1 MIDAIDFDRLKD
13 RIVQFCQT
21 IPDSVR
27 VVAVTKQASVEVMR
41 VAYAAGVRD
50 FGENR
55 IQDAEIKQAQL
66 SDLPDIT
73 WHLIGHLQANKAKKA
88 LEQFQWIH
96 SIDSLKLLQRL
107 NQLAIDRPQKPQICL
122 QVKLLPDPNKFGW
135 TEPALWADLPQLG
148 NCEHLQ
154 IRGLMTIAPL
164 GLSATETFDLFVRTR
179 KLAVK
184 IQQQN
189 VEGLHLD
196 QLSMG
201 MSEDY
206 SLAIQAGA
214 TLIRP
219 GRILFGDLEV
229 KSSE

>member
-1 MIDAIDFDRLKD
+1 MDADFDRVSD
-13 RIVQFCQT
+13 RIVRFCQT
-21 IPDSVR
+21 IPESVR
-27 VVAVTKQASVEVMR
+27 VVAVTKHVSVEAMR
-41 VAYAAGVRD
+41 AAYAAGVRD

-55 IQDAEIKQAQL
+55 VQDAEIKQAQL
-66 SDLPDIT
+66 TDLPDIT

-96 SIDSLKLLQRL
+96 SVDSLKLAQRL
-107 NQLAIDRPQKPQICL
+107 NQLAADRPQLPQICL

-135 TEPALWADLPQLG
+135 TESELWADLPHLSE
-148 NCEHLQ
+148 CEHLQ

-164 GLSATETFDLFVRTR
+164 GLSASEIFDLFVRTR
-179 KLAVK
+179 ELAVK

-189 VEGLHLD
+189 ARRFYLD

-206 SLAIQAGA
+206 PLAIQAGA
-214 TLIRP
+214 TMIRP
-219 GRILFGDLEV
+219 GRILFGDLQ
-229 KSSE
+229 SSV

>member
-1 MIDAIDFDRLKD
+1 MMDATDFDRLRD

-27 VVAVTKQASVEVMR
+27 VVAVTKQASVEEMR
-41 VAYAAGVRD
+41 VAYAVGVRD

-107 NQLAIDRPQKPQICL
+107 NQLAADRPQKPQICL

-135 TEPALWADLPQLG
+135 TEPELWADLPQLG

-164 GLSATETFDLFVRTR
+164 GLSTTETFDLFVRTR

-189 VEGLHLD
+189 LEGLHPD

-214 TLIRP
+214 TMIRP
-219 GRILFGDLEV
+219 GRILFRDFEV
-229 KSSE
+229 KSSK

>member
-1 MIDAIDFDRLKD
+1 MIDATDFDRLSD
-13 RIVQFCQT
+13 QIVRFCQT

-27 VVAVTKQASVEVMR
+27 VVAVTKQVSVEVMR
-41 VAYAAGVRD
+41 VAYAAGMRD

-66 SDLPDIT
+66 TDLPDIT

-96 SIDSLKLLQRL
+96 SVDSFKLAQRL
-107 NQLAIDRPQKPQICL
+107 NQLAADRPQKPQICL
-122 QVKLLPDPNKFGW
+122 QVKLLADPNKFGW
-135 TEPALWADLPQLG
+135 EEPELLAALPQLG
-148 NCEHLQ
+148 DCEHLQ

-164 GLSATETFDLFVRTR
+164 GLSATEIFDLFVRTR
-179 KLAVK
+179 ELAVK

-189 VEGLHLD
+189 VRGLYLD

-206 SLAIQAGA
+206 RLAIQAGA
-214 TLIRP
+214 TIIRP
-219 GRILFGDLEV
+219 GRVLFGGLTV
-229 KSSE
+229 KPDQ

>member
-1 MIDAIDFDRLKD
+1 MIDIDFELLRD
-13 RIVQFCQT
+13 RIVRFRQT

-27 VVAVTKQASVEVMR
+27 IVAVTKQVSVEVMR

-55 IQDAEIKQAQL
+55 IQDAELKQAQL
-66 SDLPDIT
+66 TDLPDIT

-96 SIDSLKLLQRL
+96 SVDSLKLAQRL
-107 NQLAIDRPQKPQICL
+107 NQLGGDRPQKPQICL

-135 TEPALWADLPQLG
+135 TESELWADLPQLSD
-148 NCEHLQ
+148 CEHLQ

-164 GLSATETFDLFVRTR
+164 GLSVTEIFDLFVQTR
-179 KLAVK
+179 ELAVK

-189 VEGLHLD
+189 VRSLYLD

-206 SLAIQAGA
+206 LLAIQAGA
-214 TLIRP
+214 TMIRP
-219 GRILFGDLEV
+219 GRILFGDLPA
-229 KSSE
+229 KSDS

>member
-1 MIDAIDFDRLKD
+1 MTVDFDSLKD
-13 RIVQFCQT
+13 RMVRFRET
-21 IPDSVR
+21 IPDTVR
-27 VVAVTKQASVEVMR
+27 IVAVTKQVSAEVMR

-55 IQDAEIKQAQL
+55 VQDAEVKQEQL
-66 SDLPDIT
+66 KDLTDVT

-96 SIDSLKLLQRL
+96 SVDSLKLAQRL
-107 NQLAIDRPQKPQICL
+107 NQLAADRPHKPQICL

-135 TEPALWADLPQLG
+135 TEADLLADLSQLSD
-148 NCEHLQ
+148 CEHLD

-164 GLSATETFDLFVRTR
+164 GLESTEILKLFVQTR
-179 KLAVK
+179 ELAVK
-184 IQQQN
+184 IQQLN
-189 VEGLHLD
+189 VEGFHLD

-206 SLAIQAGA
+206 PLAIQSGA
-214 TLIRP
+214 TMIRP
-219 GRILFGDLEV
+219 GRILFGDLQRRV
-229 KSSE
+229 

>member
-1 MIDAIDFDRLKD
+1 MDIIEFDRLKD

-21 IPDSVR
+21 IPDGVR
-27 VVAVTKQASVEVMR
+27 VVAVTKQAPVEAMR
-41 VAYAAGVRD
+41 IAYAAGVRD

-66 SDLPDIT
+66 TDLPDIT

-107 NQLAIDRPQKPQICL
+107 NQLAVDRPQKPQICL

-135 TEPALWADLPQLG
+135 TEPELWADLPQMG
-148 NCEHLQ
+148 DCEHLQ

-164 GLSATETFDLFVRTR
+164 GLNSTETFDLFVRTR
-179 KLAVK
+179 ELAVK

-189 VEGLHLD
+189 ARGLDLD

-214 TLIRP
+214 TMIRP
-219 GRILFGDLEV
+219 GRILFGNLKA
-229 KSSE
+229 KSDE